1 MMHHC
6 RVIAGADGV
15 PYAMA
20 IAAARGSSWSF
31 LGRVFGHF
39 FDLGV
44 IGVDLKRAF
53 QFFGV
58 LKKSHFWG
66 FFGGFGE

>member
-1 MMHHC
+1 MFS
-6 RVIAGADGV
+6 VI
-15 PYAMA
+15 
-20 IAAARGSSWSF
+20 
-31 LGRVFGHF
+31 F

-66 FFGGFGE
+66 VLGVFGGFWSTGSRLGIFGKVL

>member
-1 MMHHC
+1 MFS
-6 RVIAGADGV
+6 VI
-15 PYAMA
+15 
-20 IAAARGSSWSF
+20 
-31 LGRVFGHF
+31 F

-58 LKKSHFWG
+58 LKKSRFWG
-66 FFGGFGE
+66 FLGGTGSRHGILERVL

>member
-1 MMHHC
+1 VFS
-6 RVIAGADGV
+6 VI
-15 PYAMA
+15 
-20 IAAARGSSWSF
+20 
-31 LGRVFGHF
+31 F

-58 LKKSHFWG
+58 LKKSRFLG
-66 FFGGFGE
+66 RFLGRFGCAGSRLGILEKVL